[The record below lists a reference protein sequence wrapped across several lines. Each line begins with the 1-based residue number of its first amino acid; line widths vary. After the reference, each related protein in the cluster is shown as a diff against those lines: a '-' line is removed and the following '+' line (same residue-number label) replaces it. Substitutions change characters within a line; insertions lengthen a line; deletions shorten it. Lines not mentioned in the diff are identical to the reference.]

1 MLFLYKSFYLKVE
14 KLNERRNWLF
24 IVLAGLFITNAVTAE
39 LISNKLIQIPLQFEV
54 FGSQFGP
61 FATIVGIL
69 PWPVVFLL
77 TDLMNEF
84 YGQKAVRRLSW
95 ITAGLIAYC
104 FIIVG
109 LSLAIPAY
117 EIKGSDLA
125 DNASY
130 LKVFGQSQMIIVGS
144 ICAFLVSQ
152 LLDAFLFDKIKH
164 KTGNRFIWLR
174 STGST
179 VISQLIDSYI
189 VLYIGFVLPGKMSM
203 GTYMSVAPTN
213 YILKLVIAISLTPL
227 IYLGHFLLR
236 KYLGN
241 QKENLDSVS
250 G

>member
-1 MLFLYKSFYLKVE
+1 MLFLFKSFSLKVE

-130 LKVFGQSQMIIVGS
+130 VKVFGQSQMIIVGS

>member
-1 MLFLYKSFYLKVE
+1 MKVE
-14 KLNERRNWLF
+14 ILNERRNWLF
-24 IVLAGLFITNAVTAE
+24 IILAGLFITNAVTAE
-39 LISNKLIQIPLQFEV
+39 LMSNKLIQVPIEFNL
-54 FGSQFGP
+54 FGSHFGP
-61 FATIVGIL
+61 FATIIGIL
-69 PWPVVFLL
+69 PWPIVFLL

-109 LSLAIPAY
+109 ISLAIPAY
-117 EIKGSDLA
+117 EIPGSDLA

-179 VISQLIDSYI
+179 VVSQVIDSYI

-203 GTYMSVAPTN
+203 GTYMTVALTN
-213 YILKLVIAISLTPL
+213 YILKLIIAISLTPL
-227 IYLGHFLLR
+227 IYLGH
-236 KYLGN
+236 YLMRRYLNKQEGN
-241 QKENLDSVS
+241 SNTLSS
-250 G
+250 